1 MTGAALL
8 FHGNTMNFYVGAP
21 RFLPPA
27 LTAMGYVCLAFN
39 RRGHDILSIRNS
51 RAAEGAAFQ
60 LTHEGI
66 EDNRTAA
73 RWMAERGLPPPVIIG
88 HSNGGM
94 LAVPHVVAHPDTP
107 ALILLSAH
115 GGGTEACSAP
125 SRSGLMA
132 GDRLTEITAQA
143 RAMVAEGAGRELML
157 MPGWWY
163 AISAESFLDR
173 MTEMPDILELAP
185 RVRCPVLYICAATRR
200 MRRIIRP
207 RHFRNARVAGAMFRS
222 FPIAIIFIKAARTRS
237 SNASPVGWRRS
248 DERTAH
254 APAVSS
260 RTAWRSSSRCYAR
273 DDAAPRSTNGTSIS
287 TSAVHAADTTIN
299 GARWLTKTCSNNTAP
314 IVSDNGAARLM
325 TDINAAKT

>member
-1 MTGAALL
+1 MRTELISIPTETIPLDGALHWPDGPVTGAVLL

-73 RWMAERGLPPPVIIG
+73 RWMRERGLPAPVIIG

-115 GGGTEACSAP
+115 GGGKDGVART
-125 SRSGLMA
+125 SRAGLMA
-132 GDRLTEITAQA
+132 GDRLAEITAQA
-143 RAMVAEGAGRELML
+143 RAMVAEGRGRELLL

-163 AISAESFLDR
+163 VISAESFLDR
-173 MTEMPDILELAP
+173 MTAMPDILELAP
-185 RVRCPVLYICAATRR
+185 RVRCPVLYLRGDQESAENYPAEAFQARAGGRCDV
-200 MRRIIRP
+200 RIIP
-207 RHFRNARVAGAMFRS
+207 NCDHFYNGCEDTVTERV
-222 FPIAIIFIKAARTRS
+222 T
-237 SNASPVGWRRS
+237 
-248 DERTAH
+248 
-254 APAVSS
+254 
-260 RTAWRSSSRCYAR
+260 
-273 DDAAPRSTNGTSIS
+273 
-287 TSAVHAADTTIN
+287 
-299 GARWLTKTCSNNTAP
+299 RWLGELPLTP
-314 IVSDNGAARLM
+314 G
-325 TDINAAKT
+325 